1 MRRESPIQFVLRLLV
16 AAYLVEAG
24 LVLTIFPWTSFWD
37 ANYFAYV
44 VPWLGQWMANP
55 YVRGGVTGV
64 GLVTGFA
71 GLRDLSSAILARSAA
86 SDSPPPVP

>member
-1 MRRESPIQFVLRLLV
+1 MLMAI
-16 AAYLVEAG
+16 YLVEAG
-24 LVLTIFPWTSFWD
+24 IVLIVAPWTPFWD
-37 ANYFAYV
+37 QNYFAHV
-44 VPWLGQWMANP
+44 LPWLGHLMGNP

-86 SDSPPPVP
+86 SDSAPPSP